1 MVWFLAWTCIV
12 LKSAVGTCRYPKA
25 WEERAADAKAKE
37 AKLRELL
44 AIQRQ
49 QAHATFRTP
58 F

>member
-1 MVWFLAWTCIV
+1 MVWLLSWTCV
-12 LKSAVGTCRYPKA
+12 VFESGVVTCRYTKA